1 MNVFPTY
8 TTANKVLNV
17 TLVLNNILSDLLTI
31 SCVNSRNYIGSDQ
44 RPSFPFQNG
53 VKVHGPISPVS
64 TLALFSLGQLRN
76 SHSEQVNEAV
86 IFYLT
91 YYTNRYEKNVF
102 YYTKMFTL

>member
-8 TTANKVLNV
+8 TTANKNLNV

-31 SCVNSRNYIGSDQ
+31 SCVNLRNYIGSDQ

-53 VKVHGPISPVS
+53 VKVHGPIS

-86 IFYLT
+86 IFYFT